1 VVDGKLVAERFPGY
15 MQRCIEEALRPYPSL
30 RHEVKRYY
38 LHQANKR
45 LVEGFAEQAG
55 LPCERVAMHMDRYGN
70 TSAAGTL
77 ILLAEDL
84 ADGNVRLGSG
94 DLVLFAAIGAGVHYG
109 GQLVRL

>member
-1 VVDGKLVAERFPGY
+1 LGCRRRRFRNRPGFG
-15 MQRCIEEALRPYPSL
+15 L
-30 RHEVKRYY
+30 EVQRYY
-38 LHQANKR
+38 LHQATKR
-45 LVEGFAEQAG
+45 LVQAFADDAG
-55 LPCERVAMHMDRYGN
+55 MNPEKVAMHMDRYGN

-84 ADGNVRLGSG
+84 ANGLVRLGRG